1 MNIFDSMQISASG
14 LNSQRAVIRVVAENM
29 ANAHTTRTAEGGPYL
44 RKKAILSPSPVP
56 SSPSSP
62 FSLLLSPSM
71 MGEEAMGVKV
81 ADIVED
87 INGVKTVYDP
97 SHPDSDETGLVSLP
111 NVNLMEEMVSLL
123 NASRAYEANVTA
135 FNAAKT
141 MAMKALEIGKA

>member
-14 LNSQRAVIRVVAENM
+14 LNSQRAVIRVIAENM
-29 ANAHTTRTAEGGPYL
+29 ANVHTTRTEEGGPYL

-71 MGEEAMGVKV
+71 GEEAVGVKV
-81 ADIVED
+81 TDIVED
-87 INGVKTVYDP
+87 ISGVKTVYDP
-97 SHPDSDETGLVSLP
+97 SHPDADETGLVSLP
-111 NVNLMEEMVSLL
+111 NVDLMEEMVSLL
-123 NASRAYEANVTA
+123 SASRVYEANVTA

-141 MAMKALEIGKA
+141 MAMKALEIGKV